1 VPDKPRALTPVV
13 DIPRPADD
21 RPAWS
26 RVGIVGAV
34 GFVVGIAWPRIA
46 GFQVGPSVPGDTKAA
61 AEAASSGGQA
71 VVPPVPSAAPSAA
84 PAAAALN
91 RQLVVVSAGEVVKC
105 SDKKNKKVAECDKL
119 DFDGIAKPKLE
130 QLASCP
136 AALGLEGRV
145 VLGLD
150 VDFEKREVSIVKGKK
165 SSLPNSTL
173 QGLMKCAA
181 NELGSAALEKV
192 AHEQRKYTL
201 HYPLAFYPPGKHPD
215 ADAPGKADAD
225 GDEAAK
231 KGDDKKGEQ
240 EATGSATVSWDTALL
255 RKEPRDG
262 EVAARIVR
270 GTKVKI
276 VARQGDWYKVEHG
289 SKTGWV
295 YRGAIGM

>member
-1 VPDKPRALTPVV
+1 MV

-46 GFQVGPSVPGDTKAA
+46 GFQVGPSVPGEPKAGPA
-61 AEAASSGGQA
+61 AEAAPPSAQVA
-71 VVPPVPSAAPSAA
+71 VPAPSAVPSAAAGSG
-84 PAAAALN
+84 AAAAQN
-91 RQLVVVSAGEVVKC
+91 RQLVVVSEGELVKC
-105 SDKKNKKVAECDKL
+105 SDKKNKKVAECDRIS
-119 DFDGIAKPKLE
+119 FDGIARPKLE

-150 VDFEKREVSIVKGKK
+150 VDFDKREVSIVKGKK

-181 NELGSAALEKV
+181 NEFASAELEKV

-215 ADAPGKADAD
+215 GEAGAKPDAAPGD
-225 GDEAAK
+225 K
-231 KGDDKKGEQ
+231 KGDEKKGEQ
-240 EATGSATVSWDTALL
+240 EASGSGTVSWDTALL

-289 SKTGWV
+289 SKSGWV
-295 YRGAIGM
+295 YRGALGM